1 MVMQMMDDNFGYSV
15 SIAQNYA
22 LIGAH
27 GGDDKGTYSG
37 AAYIFEMKN
46 NEWIETA
53 KLVASD
59 GNAKLVAGDGNA
71 YDLFGRSVSSV
82 SIAQNYALIGAFR
95 DDDKG
100 TDSGAAY
107 IFEMKNN
114 EWVETAKLV
123 AGDGNAGDRFGY
135 SVSIA
140 QNYALI
146 GAYGDDD
153 KG

>member
-1 MVMQMMDDNFGYSV
+1 MNGLKLVAGDGNAKDYFGRSV

-22 LIGAH
+22 LIGAY
-27 GGDDKGTYSG
+27 G
-37 AAYIFEMKN
+37 
-46 NEWIETA
+46 
-53 KLVASD
+53 
-59 GNAKLVAGDGNA
+59 
-71 YDLFGRSVSSV
+71 
-82 SIAQNYALIGAFR
+82 

-100 TDSGAAY
+100 SNSGAAY

-114 EWVETAKLV
+114 EWVEIAKLV
-123 AGDGNAGDRFGY
+123 AGDGNAEDYFGY

-153 KG
+153 KGSNSGAAYI